1 MFVDTH
7 VHLNSEQ
14 LIMEYREVIQRAYE
28 AGVTKMIVVGYDRDT
43 SITAIKIAKQYDFVY
58 ASVGFHPTEVANIT
72 SEDYEWLEE
81 AAKHPKVVA
90 IGECG
95 FDFHWKIT
103 TPQQQKLAF
112 KKQIQIAK
120 EVKKPLII
128 HMRDATQ
135 ATFDTL
141 REYDAFMVGGVM
153 HCYSG
158 SYEMAKEFIGL
169 NFYIS
174 LGGPVTFKNA
184 VEAKK
189 IASDIDI
196 KHLLSETDS
205 PYLAPDPYRG
215 ELNEPKNVVLVVEE
229 IAKLR
234 GQSVED
240 VASVLMK
247 NTEQLFHI

>member
-1 MFVDTH
+1 MFIDTH

-14 LIMEYREVIQRAYE
+14 LITEYKEVIQRAYQ
-28 AGVTKMIVVGYDRDT
+28 AGVTKMIVIGYDRDT
-43 SITAIKIAKQYDFVY
+43 SITAIKIARQYDFVF

-72 SEDYEWLEE
+72 PEDYEWLEE

-95 FDFHWKIT
+95 YDFHWKLT
-103 TPQQQKLAF
+103 TQQQQKLAF

-158 SYEMAKEFIGL
+158 SFEMAKQFIDM

-189 IASDIDI
+189 IASEIDLT
-196 KHLLSETDS
+196 HLLSETDS
-205 PYLAPDPYRG
+205 PYLSPDPFRG
-215 ELNEPKNVVLVVEE
+215 QINEPKNVTLVVEE
-229 IAKLR
+229 IANLR
-234 GQSVED
+234 NQSVEH
-240 VASVLMK
+240 VASILMK
-247 NTEQLFHI
+247 NAEKLFAI